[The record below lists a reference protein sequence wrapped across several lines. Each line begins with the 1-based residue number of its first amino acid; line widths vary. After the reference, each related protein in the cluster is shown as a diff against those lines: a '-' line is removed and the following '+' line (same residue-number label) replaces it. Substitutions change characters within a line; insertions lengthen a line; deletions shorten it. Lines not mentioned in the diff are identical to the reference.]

1 MNGTIKSQIEK
12 FALSG
17 IRPVADRGLLHIG
30 LVNNMPDAALRAT
43 ELQFAKLLKDA
54 SGALGANAMDVRL
67 HLFSLSEIPRGEI
80 ARSRMEGFYENAALL
95 PAAGLDALIVTG
107 AEPRT
112 PNLRDEPYWRAL
124 AHLIDWAEIGTLSTY
139 FSCLAAHAAVLH
151 LDNIARHALETKLSG
166 VFTSERASD
175 DSLLTGLPARVHVPH
190 SRRNDLSLSQL
201 SANGYRIL
209 SRLAD
214 GSPDIFCRRRH
225 SLFLFAQGH
234 PEYDAG
240 MLGREYLRDVVR
252 FLDGEGEH
260 PRPPENYF
268 DRLTEDRLLELAA
281 EKVRDLSRYNA
292 VVMGAMPLVSWQG
305 HTVKLFAN
313 WLAAVAAEK
322 ARRATGRTAGVRSR
336 KRA

>member
-1 MNGTIKSQIEK
+1 MNKARTGR
-12 FALSG
+12 FALG
-17 IRPVADRGLLHIG
+17 GLRHAAERGPLHVG

-67 HLFSLSEIPRGEI
+67 HLFSLPEIPRGEV
-80 ARSRMEGFYENAALL
+80 ARSRMEGFYEDATLL
-95 PAAGLDALIVTG
+95 PTAGLDALIVTG
-107 AEPRT
+107 AEPGV
-112 PNLRDEPYWRAL
+112 PNLRDEPYWHAL

-139 FSCLAAHAAVLH
+139 FSGLAAHAAVLH
-151 LDNIARHALETKLSG
+151 LDNIARRPLETKLSG
-166 VFTSERASD
+166 VFTSDRACD
-175 DSLLTGLPARVHVPH
+175 DTLLAGMAAQARVPH
-190 SRRNDLSLSQL
+190 SRRYAVSPAQL

-209 SRLAD
+209 SHLAD
-214 GSPDIFCRRRH
+214 GSVDLFCRRRH
-225 SLFLFAQGH
+225 SLFLFAQGQ
-234 PEYDAG
+234 PEYAVST
-240 MLGREYLRDVVR
+240 LGREYLRDVAR
-252 FLDGEGEH
+252 FLDGEGEQ

-281 EKVRDLSRYNA
+281 DGVRDLSRYDA
-292 VVMGAMPLVSWQG
+292 VVLGALPLVSWQG

-322 ARRATGRTAGVRSR
+322 ARRTTGRPAGARSR